1 MSDAGD
7 LFDQYAA
14 AYEQALESAIAP
26 SGESREYFARGRV
39 AWLARCLNEA
49 RVAPRSVLD
58 FGCGDGAT
66 TPLLVSALDADA
78 AVGVDVSAKAL
89 EIARKNYGAPVAGDA
104 RGEARAENNGGK
116 PLAEDARGKPQIAY
130 KSVEEFRAGLRQTAQ
145 GAAPDRA
152 GRGGEGEFDLAY
164 CNGVFHHIAPGQ
176 RLEALALVHRAL
188 RAGGLFCF
196 WENNPWSPATRY
208 VMSRCAFDRDA
219 ILLSPPDAR
228 ALLRRGGFQILRTDF
243 RFIFPRALRAL
254 RPVEDAVYRLPFGAQ
269 YQVLCRAESVTGER

>member
-14 AYEQALESAIAP
+14 AYEQALETAIAP

-39 AWLARCLNEA
+39 AWLARCLSEA

-66 TPLLVSALDADA
+66 TPLLVSALRAEA

-89 EIARKNYGAPVAGDA
+89 EIARKNCAASVAGDA
-104 RGEARAENNGGK
+104 PGESLAEN
-116 PLAEDARGKPQIAY
+116 ARGKPQIRY
-130 KSVEEFRAGLRQTAQ
+130 ESVEEFRARLRRTAQ
-145 GAAPDRA
+145 GGTTDRA
-152 GRGGEGEFDLAY
+152 GRGGEGEVDLAY
-164 CNGVFHHIAPGQ
+164 CNGVFHHVAPGQ
-176 RLEALALVHRAL
+176 RLEALALIHAAL
-188 RAGGLFCF
+188 RAGGLFSF

-219 ILLSPPDAR
+219 ILLSPREAR
-228 ALLRRGGFQILRTDF
+228 ALLRRGGFRILRTDF

-254 RPVEDAVYRLPFGAQ
+254 RPIEDAVHRLPFGAQ
-269 YQVLCRAESVTGER
+269 YQVLCRAE